1 MSFSPFDR
9 LDLLLTLATVE
20 VGNENAEI
28 LRSTD
33 GEDVTFSSRYYRRRR
48 RIINL
53 QKTRRRT
60 AIVKRV
66 ASRAAIV
73 LLAVMSAALIT
84 VMSVEALRNAV
95 LDFFFDWNDDEG
107 SVIVTYDP
115 LEEIKDTDSN
125 ADVNEPNYYRPTY
138 VPAGFKITYNTNDEK
153 GSFVMDCHK
162 DDDWLTYV
170 EYPNGDAVIPES
182 SETITQ
188 VDINGIVGLLYHSQ
202 IKDSV
207 VWSYEG
213 YEFVAMSNMGEEEL
227 LKFARSV
234 DLGNPIYLPPTKIEQ
249 YRKPSLSPADSVEEE
264 VIRALGAYILEY
276 FHVEDDESM
285 LFYRQTPKDGNFGTL
300 NSEGYTVESTTVDGF
315 DAFLMRNEE
324 KHSAFLFWCDRDYS
338 YLFSTQSARVSVGD
352 LMKIAESIVD
362 VE

>member
-1 MSFSPFDR
+1 MSLLNDR
-9 LDLLLTLATVE
+9 LDMLLTLAVHE
-20 VGNENAEI
+20 VGNESLQDFLSI
-28 LRSTD
+28 D
-33 GEDVTFSSRYYRRRR
+33 GEGVTFSDRYYRRRKWVIGSIER
-48 RIINL
+48 
-53 QKTRRRT
+53 RRRT
-60 AIVKRV
+60 AVIKRV
-66 ASRAAIV
+66 ASRVAIV
-73 LLAVMSAALIT
+73 MLALLSAALIT
-84 VMSVEALRNAV
+84 VMSVEAIRNAI
-95 LDFFFDWNDDEG
+95 LDFFFDWNEKIG
-107 SVIVTYDP
+107 AVIVTYDP
-115 LEEIKDTDSN
+115 LEEIKDTESN

-153 GSFVMDCHK
+153 DSFVMDCHK

-170 EYPNGDAVIPES
+170 EYPNGNAVIPES

-202 IKDSV
+202 IKDTV

-227 LKFARSV
+227 LNFARSV
-234 DLGNPIYLPPTKIEQ
+234 DLGNPIYLPPTKIVQ

-264 VIRALGAYILEY
+264 VIRAWGAYILEY

-285 LFYRQTPKDGNFGTL
+285 LLYRQTPKDGNFGTL

-324 KHSAFLFWCDRDYS
+324 KHSAFLFWCDRDYN
-338 YLFSTQSARVSVGD
+338 YLFSTQSARVSVDD
-352 LMKIAESIVD
+352 LIRIAESIGN